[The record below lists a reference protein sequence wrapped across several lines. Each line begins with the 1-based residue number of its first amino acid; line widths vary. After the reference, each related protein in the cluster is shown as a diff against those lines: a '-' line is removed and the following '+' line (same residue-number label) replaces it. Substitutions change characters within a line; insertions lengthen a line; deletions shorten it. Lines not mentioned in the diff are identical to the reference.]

1 MELKQLIET
10 LFSLQVHMWID
21 IDEDK
26 LYYSPVESVT
36 KEIKDSIIQHKR
48 EIMKILYDDFK
59 KDLDTQR
66 ENIDDSKGLVFPPMM
81 LGPGTELKKMLA
93 IFGFQENASCSCNSK
108 AKIMDSWGCDECEKR
123 SEEIIGW
130 LRDEAKKR
138 KLPFIDLVGKL
149 LLKRAIKL
157 ARLKENKK

>member
-130 LRDEAKKR
+130 LRDE
-138 KLPFIDLVGKL
+138 D
-149 LLKRAIKL
+149 
-157 ARLKENKK
+157 